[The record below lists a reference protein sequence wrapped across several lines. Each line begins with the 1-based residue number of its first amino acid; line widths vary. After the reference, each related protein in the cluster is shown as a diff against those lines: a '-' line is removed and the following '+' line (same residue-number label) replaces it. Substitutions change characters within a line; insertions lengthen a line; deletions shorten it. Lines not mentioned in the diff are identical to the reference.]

1 MKFLDEAKI
10 FVKAGDGGNG
20 ACSFRHEKYMEFGGP
35 DGGDGGK
42 GGNIVFL
49 AVSNLNT
56 LIDFRYQQ
64 HFKAPRGTNGMGR
77 CKTGPSGEDLI
88 IKVPVGTEI
97 VAEDKQTIL
106 ADLMQDGQTYIA
118 ARGGQGGRGNDSF
131 KSSTNQAPERADPGD
146 PGEELWVWLRLKLIA
161 DIGLVGLPNAGK
173 STLLTALTRARPKI
187 ADYPFTTLHPNLGVA
202 TIDGREILLADIP
215 GLIEGASQGAG
226 LGTHFLKH
234 VERCSV
240 LIHLIDATAEDVV
253 ASYRVIRQELSG
265 YGHTLADKKEIIA
278 LNKIDALPPEEIQK
292 KQQSLEQA
300 TSSSVYLISGVAH
313 TGLTEL
319 LRATLPFLST
329 KHPHETNL

>member
-10 FVKAGDGGNG
+10 FVKAGDGGDG
-20 ACSFRHEKYMEFGGP
+20 ACSFRHEKFIEFGGP

-42 GGNIVFL
+42 GGDIVFR

-64 HFKAPRGTNGMGR
+64 HFKATRGTNGMGR
-77 CKTGPSGEDLI
+77 CKTGPSGDDLI

-97 VAEDKQTIL
+97 VAEDKQTVL
-106 ADLMQDGQTYIA
+106 ADLMTDGQTFIVA
-118 ARGGQGGRGNDSF
+118 KGGQGGRGNDSF
-131 KSSTNQAPERADPGD
+131 KSSTNQAPERADPGS
-146 PGEELWVWLRLKLIA
+146 PGEELWLWLRLKLIA

-215 GLIEGASQGAG
+215 GLIEGASAGLG

-240 LIHLIDATAEDVV
+240 LIHLIDGTAEDVSK
-253 ASYRVIRQELSG
+253 SYQIIRQELSR
-265 YGHTLADKKEIIA
+265 YGHTLADKKELIV
-278 LNKIDALPPEEIQK
+278 LNKIDSLTPEEISEK
-292 KQQSLEQA
+292 KSALEQL
-300 TSSSVYLISGVAH
+300 THQPVYAISGVAH
-313 TGLTEL
+313 TGITDL
-319 LRATLPFLST
+319 LRATLPFLSKT
-329 KHPHETNL
+329 LHHDSN